1 MHESRTHRAIL
12 RKVVEHDLDPGAV
25 GIPLRRPGVF
35 PTGVAF
41 QLGADGFLVFGQS
54 AVIRRA
60 QVKIAPRIVELLLD
74 LRLLLGE
81 GVRDILEE
89 DQAEHCMLV
98 GGGGEVRP
106 QPVGSGPESFVG
118 LAEGCLGSAV
128 GH

>member
-89 DQAEHCMLV
+89 DQAEDGMFID
-98 GGGGEVRP
+98 GGVQIRP
-106 QPVGSGPESFVG
+106 QPVGGGPEFFIEFTEES
-118 LAEGCLGSAV
+118 LGGGV